1 MADRQTYA
9 LDEIKAMLLDRR
21 YQVAQ
26 TYAPPAPGSFT
37 DKGAYFTLNP
47 GRVDRRVGS
56 FVVWLEGP
64 KMGRWRDFG
73 PTVPDHGDLLDL
85 IALNLGCDLKAA
97 WREARSFLG
106 LMSDAPEDV
115 ARRKDAAE
123 RAKRLAEEAR
133 EKGAADRERKRKSAV
148 ALWLEARERI
158 AGTPVEFYLRDE
170 RGIDL
175 SQLGRQPRALRFHPN
190 CFCRQVIARETHD
203 PETGEVIPAQ
213 IVEGASPAMLA
224 IVNDAQGRPVACHRT
239 WLQFRGGRWQKAD
252 VPAPKKVL
260 GDYAG
265 GAIHLWSGVG
275 PRGGKGRRLAEAEP
289 GSHLFLSEGIEDALS
304 CVMVL
309 PEARVLAAI
318 SLSNFASVALPP
330 AIAEVTLI
338 ADQDEGRQAQ
348 DVLARAIEAHARA
361 GRRVRVWK
369 NGEGG
374 KDLNDALRA
383 RRSQEREAGA
393 A

>member
-1 MADRQTYA
+1 MSDPRQSYS
-9 LDEIKAMLLDRR
+9 LEEIKGMLLDRR
-21 YQVAQ
+21 HQVAQ

-37 DKGAYFTLNP
+37 DKGAWFTLNP
-47 GRVDRRVGS
+47 GRADRSVGS

-64 KMGRWRDFG
+64 KMGRWRDFATG
-73 PTVPDHGDLLDL
+73 QHGDLIDL

-97 WREARSFLG
+97 WREARGFLG

-115 ARRKDAAE
+115 ARRKAAAE

-133 EKGAADRERKRKSAV
+133 QKDAPDRERKRKGAV

-175 SQLGRQPRALRFHPN
+175 AQLGRQPRALRFHPD
-190 CFCRQVIARETHD
+190 CYCRQVITRESFD
-203 PETGEVIPAQ
+203 PETGEVIPAR
-213 IVEGASPAMLA
+213 IFEGRFPAMLA

-239 WLQFRGGRWQKAD
+239 WLQFRAGRWQKAD
-252 VPAPKKVL
+252 VPKPKKVL
-260 GDYAG
+260 GEYAG
-265 GAIHLWSGVG
+265 GAIHLWSGIG
-275 PRGGKGRRLAEAEP
+275 PKGGKGKRLAEAEP
-289 GSHLFLSEGIEDALS
+289 GSHVFLSEGIEDALS
-304 CVMVL
+304 CVMEL
-309 PEARVLAAI
+309 PDARVLAAI

-338 ADQDEGRQAQ
+338 ADQDEGPQAQ
-348 DVLARAIEAHARA
+348 EALARAIEAHARA

-369 NGEGG
+369 NQDGG

-383 RRSQEREAGA
+383 RRSQQQEAGA